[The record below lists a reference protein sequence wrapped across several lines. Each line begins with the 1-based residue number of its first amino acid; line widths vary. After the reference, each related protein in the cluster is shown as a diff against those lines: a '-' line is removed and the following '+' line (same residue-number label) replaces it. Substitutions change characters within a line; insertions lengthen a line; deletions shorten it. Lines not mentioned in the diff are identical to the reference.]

1 MRFSN
6 RQLITEREA
15 LEEDIKINSLFQ
27 ENPIAEKE
35 SSYNDE
41 NEQEDEDNNTFQDI
55 VDSVLPQITK
65 QEID

>member
-27 ENPIAEKE
+27 ENPVAEKE
-35 SSYNDE
+35 SSYNDD

>member
-27 ENPIAEKE
+27 ENPVAEKE